1 MASPPRSAPPD
12 DAVAAVLSGLA
23 AAARERTDE
32 LTALVTAAIAAAEPQ
47 LQADEAIASDLRRS
61 VQANVELGL
70 LLLAR
75 PEVPIEQT
83 AAPPEAVELA
93 TSMLRRGVEP
103 GALIQ
108 AYRIGQN
115 AFWRWWMDDVADH
128 VDDPRVLIAA
138 LDRSSARLF
147 GYLDSVIA
155 RLLRHYQEERER
167 WLGGTLARRAEVVH
181 AILAGD
187 DDTPAASRA
196 LGFELERPL
205 LALALWRTD
214 DPPPAEHPLDGLER
228 LAQAIAG
235 ALGAGRAL
243 TLPAGSTTLWAWIGS
258 GALAE
263 AAAAAQASRGRA
275 EAVALGG
282 PAAGAAG
289 LRDAHRD
296 ALEAR
301 RVARLA
307 GAAGV
312 VRHDEAEIAA
322 LVSAD
327 PERLRRFVART
338 LGPLAEDAAGPE
350 RLRDSLGAWFAAGGN
365 ARLAA
370 EALGTHKNTVLYRV
384 RRAEEL
390 LGRPLDTGALDVQ
403 LALEAVRR
411 VGLDPST

>member
-1 MASPPRSAPPD
+1 
-12 DAVAAVLSGLA
+12 
-23 AAARERTDE
+23 
-32 LTALVTAAIAAAEPQ
+32 
-47 LQADEAIASDLRRS
+47 
-61 VQANVELGL
+61 
-70 LLLAR
+70 
-75 PEVPIEQT
+75 
-83 AAPPEAVELA
+83 
-93 TSMLRRGVEP
+93 
-103 GALIQ
+103 
-108 AYRIGQN
+108 
-115 AFWRWWMDDVADH
+115 MDDVADH

-263 AAAAAQASRGRA
+263 AAAAAQASRGPA

-411 VGLDPST
+411 VGLDPSA

>member
-1 MASPPRSAPPD
+1 MASPPRSVPTD
-12 DAVAAVLSGLA
+12 EAVTALLAGLA
-23 AAARERTDE
+23 AEAHGRTEE
-32 LTALVTAAIAAAEPQ
+32 LTGLVTGAIAAAEPQ
-47 LQADEAIASDLRRS
+47 LGADEAIASDLRRS

-83 AAPPEAVELA
+83 SAPPEAIELA

-108 AYRIGQN
+108 AYRVGQN

-138 LDRSSARLF
+138 LDHSSARLF
-147 GYLDSVIA
+147 GYLDSVIS

-167 WLGGTLARRAEVVH
+167 WLGGALARRAEVLH

-187 DDTPAASRA
+187 DDTAAASRA

-228 LAQAIAG
+228 LAQAIAA

-258 GALAE
+258 GALDRAAE
-263 AAAAAQASRGRA
+263 AAETARGPA

-296 ALEAR
+296 AREAR

-307 GAAGV
+307 GDAAV
-312 VRHDEAEIAA
+312 VRHDEVEIAA

-327 PERLRRFVART
+327 PDGLRRFVART
-338 LGPLAEDAAGPE
+338 LGPLAEDAPGPA

-365 ARLAA
+365 ARVAA

-384 RRAEEL
+384 RRAEDL
-390 LGRPLDTGALDVQ
+390 LGRPLGTGALDVQ
-403 LALEAVRR
+403 VALEAVRR
-411 VGLDPST
+411 LGAGARP